1 MKLTNEK
8 QSKDGEAS
16 LLQLKYFIRD
26 SANWDLSQVSFGVV
40 PWQEKGEKAKFY
52 HCNGNV

>member
-8 QSKDGEAS
+8 QSKDGEVS

-26 SANWDLSQVSFGVV
+26 SANWDLSQVSSGVV

>member
-8 QSKDGEAS
+8 QSKDGEVS

-26 SANWDLSQVSFGVV
+26 SANWDLSQVFFGVV
-40 PWQEKGEKAKFY
+40 PWQEKGGKSKILSL
-52 HCNGNV
+52 